1 MPFSCG
7 HNLKSTHTT
16 RASVSIE
23 NITVRRKRADLFSV
37 FGREC
42 CRIYVDFPSTDYCI
56 LPHHY
61 PLLKK
66 SQPIKPITMITL
78 NELLASRD
86 ARHATQQKLLA
97 EHSGKTLVCLTVV
110 MPGSVKRNHPSLTA
124 AHAAVEAMRKA
135 FGQEQLLELDLET
148 GYEAYLITPMPLL
161 EAKRIA
167 VSIEDTHPLGR
178 LFDIDIINADGVPVS
193 RDAIGEKPR
202 RCLVCDHE
210 ARYCMRMRWHTQEE
224 IWAKINQMVDN
235 YVEARKS

>member
-1 MPFSCG
+1 
-7 HNLKSTHTT
+7 
-16 RASVSIE
+16 
-23 NITVRRKRADLFSV
+23 
-37 FGREC
+37 
-42 CRIYVDFPSTDYCI
+42 
-56 LPHHY
+56 
-61 PLLKK
+61 
-66 SQPIKPITMITL
+66 MITL

-110 MPGSVKRNHPSLTA
+110 MPGSVKRNQQSLTA

-135 FGQEQLLELDLET
+135 FAVKENKGLFPLETPEPPENLVPLENPEPPAPTLLELDLET
-148 GYEAYLITPMPLL
+148 GYEAYLITPIPLL

-167 VSIEDTHPLGR
+167 VNIEDTHPLGR

-224 IWAKINQMVDN
+224 IWAKINEMVDS
-235 YVEARKS
+235 YVEAHKS

>member
-1 MPFSCG
+1 MK
-7 HNLKSTHTT
+7 NM
-16 RASVSIE
+16 
-23 NITVRRKRADLFSV
+23 
-37 FGREC
+37 
-42 CRIYVDFPSTDYCI
+42 
-56 LPHHY
+56 
-61 PLLKK
+61 
-66 SQPIKPITMITL
+66 PITL
-78 NELLASRD
+78 DELLASRD
-86 ARHATQQKLLA
+86 ARHAMQQKLMA

-110 MPGSVKRNHPSLTA
+110 MPGSVKRNHQSLTA

-135 FGQEQLLELDLET
+135 FGIKENKGLSTLETLENPENLVPLENPEPPAPTLLELDLET

-167 VSIEDTHPLGR
+167 VNIEDTHPLGR

-224 IWAKINQMVDN
+224 IWAKINEMVDS

>member
-1 MPFSCG
+1 M
-7 HNLKSTHTT
+7 
-16 RASVSIE
+16 
-23 NITVRRKRADLFSV
+23 
-37 FGREC
+37 
-42 CRIYVDFPSTDYCI
+42 
-56 LPHHY
+56 
-61 PLLKK
+61 
-66 SQPIKPITMITL
+66 PITL
-78 NELLASRD
+78 HELLASRD

-110 MPGSVKRNHPSLTA
+110 MPGSVKRNHQSLCA
-124 AHAAVEAMRKA
+124 AHTAVEAIREA
-135 FGQEQLLELDLET
+135 FRLNDMSDAEREAVLTERDLNT

-167 VSIEDTHPLGR
+167 VNIEDTHPLGR

-224 IWAKINQMVDN
+224 IWAKINEMVDS
-235 YVEARKS
+235 YVEAHKS

>member
-1 MPFSCG
+1 
-7 HNLKSTHTT
+7 
-16 RASVSIE
+16 
-23 NITVRRKRADLFSV
+23 
-37 FGREC
+37 
-42 CRIYVDFPSTDYCI
+42 
-56 LPHHY
+56 
-61 PLLKK
+61 
-66 SQPIKPITMITL
+66 MITL
-78 NELLASRD
+78 HELLASRD

-110 MPGSVKRNHPSLTA
+110 MPGSVKRNQQSLTA

-135 FGQEQLLELDLET
+135 FAVKENKGLFPLENIETPEPRVPRESLAPTLLELDLET

-167 VSIEDTHPLGR
+167 VNIEDTHPLGR

-224 IWAKINQMVDN
+224 IWAKINEMVDS

>member
-1 MPFSCG
+1 
-7 HNLKSTHTT
+7 
-16 RASVSIE
+16 
-23 NITVRRKRADLFSV
+23 
-37 FGREC
+37 
-42 CRIYVDFPSTDYCI
+42 
-56 LPHHY
+56 
-61 PLLKK
+61 
-66 SQPIKPITMITL
+66 MITL

-110 MPGSVKRNHPSLTA
+110 MPGSVKRNQQSLTA

-135 FGQEQLLELDLET
+135 FAVKENKGLSPLTPLENPENLEPLENPVPLESPAPTLLELDLET

-167 VSIEDTHPLGR
+167 VNIEDTHPLGR

-224 IWAKINQMVDN
+224 IWAKINEMVDS

>member
-1 MPFSCG
+1 
-7 HNLKSTHTT
+7 
-16 RASVSIE
+16 
-23 NITVRRKRADLFSV
+23 
-37 FGREC
+37 
-42 CRIYVDFPSTDYCI
+42 
-56 LPHHY
+56 
-61 PLLKK
+61 
-66 SQPIKPITMITL
+66 MITL

-110 MPGSVKRNHPSLTA
+110 MPGSVKRNQQSLTA

-135 FGQEQLLELDLET
+135 FGIKENKGLSPLAPLENPENLVPLENPEPPAPTLLELDLET

-167 VSIEDTHPLGR
+167 VNIEDTHPLGR

-210 ARYCMRMRWHTQEE
+210 ARYCMRMRWHTHEE
-224 IWAKINQMVDN
+224 IWAKINEMVDS
-235 YVEARKS
+235 YIEARKS

>member
-1 MPFSCG
+1 
-7 HNLKSTHTT
+7 
-16 RASVSIE
+16 
-23 NITVRRKRADLFSV
+23 
-37 FGREC
+37 
-42 CRIYVDFPSTDYCI
+42 
-56 LPHHY
+56 
-61 PLLKK
+61 
-66 SQPIKPITMITL
+66 MITL

-110 MPGSVKRNHPSLTA
+110 MPGSVKRNQQSLTA

-135 FGQEQLLELDLET
+135 FGIKENKGLSPLETPEPLAPTLLELDLET

-167 VSIEDTHPLGR
+167 VNIEDTHPLGR

-210 ARYCMRMRWHTQEE
+210 ARYCMRRRWHTQEE
-224 IWAKINQMVDN
+224 IWAKINEMVDS